1 MKAAAE
7 LHDVP
12 EGHHDGRHAE
22 LGAKKL
28 GDAGLAGL
36 HQHAALVQ
44 LQHVERRRPH
54 AGEPQAL
61 GPDGGPRRGVV
72 GGRGA
77 NNRAP
82 LMAAAVVAG
91 RDSSAGAKGPGGA
104 AFGEMGGLEREMAQM
119 FTGCPL

>member
-1 MKAAAE
+1 MWYAQRIA
-7 LHDVP
+7 LSP
-12 EGHHDGRHAE
+12 HAIYV
-22 LGAKKL
+22 LRI
-28 GDAGLAGL
+28 
-36 HQHAALVQ
+36 VQ
-44 LQHVERRRPH
+44 LSESGAH
-54 AGEPQAL
+54 
-61 GPDGGPRRGVV
+61 GPRRGVV